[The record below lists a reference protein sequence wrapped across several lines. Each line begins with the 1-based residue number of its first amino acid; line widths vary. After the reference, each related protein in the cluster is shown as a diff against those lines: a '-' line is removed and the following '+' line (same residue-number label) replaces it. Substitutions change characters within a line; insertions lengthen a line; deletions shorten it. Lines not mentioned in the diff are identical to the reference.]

1 MRAPGEAPGM
11 LALEIAM
18 DEMAERLKLDPI
30 EFRSRNDT
38 QVDPEHPNRPF
49 SQRQL
54 VQCMRMGAERFG
66 WDARLPQ
73 PGQKRDGRWLIGM
86 GMAAAFRNNML
97 MKSGALVRL
106 DARGIVTVETDMT
119 DIGTGSYTIIA
130 QTAAEMMGLPLDKV
144 MVRLGGSAYPV
155 SSGSGGQFGAN
166 NSTSGVYAA
175 CVKLR
180 EAVAQKLGFNSGD
193 VEFSDGQVV
202 SGNRNVP
209 LGQAAADGEV
219 VAEDLIEYGDLAKT
233 HQQSTFGAHFV
244 ELGVDAATAEIRV
257 RRMLAVCAAGR
268 VLNPKTARS
277 QVIGAMTMGVGAAL
291 MEELAV
297 DKRHGFFVNHD
308 LAGYE
313 VPVHADIP
321 HQDVILMDE
330 TDPMSS
336 PMKAKGI
343 GELGICGVAA
353 AVANAVYNATGVR
366 VRDYPI
372 TLDKLLDR
380 MPEIG

>member
-1 MRAPGEAPGM
+1 MGVP
-11 LALEIAM
+11 LE
-18 DEMAERLKLDPI
+18 
-30 EFRSRNDT
+30 
-38 QVDPEHPNRPF
+38 
-49 SQRQL
+49 
-54 VQCMRMGAERFG
+54 
-66 WDARLPQ
+66 
-73 PGQKRDGRWLIGM
+73 
-86 GMAAAFRNNML
+86 
-97 MKSGALVRL
+97 
-106 DARGIVTVETDMT
+106 
-119 DIGTGSYTIIA
+119 
-130 QTAAEMMGLPLDKV
+130 KV
-144 MVRLGGSAYPV
+144 AVHLGDSAYPV

-180 EAVAQKLGFNSGD
+180 DAVAQKLGFNSAD
-193 VEFSDGQVV
+193 ITFADGHVS
-202 SGNRNVP
+202 SGNRNAP
-209 LGQAAADGEV
+209 LAQAASDGEL
-219 VAEDLIEYGDLAKT
+219 VAEDAIEYGDLSKT

-244 ELGVDAATAEIRV
+244 EVGVDSATAEIRV
-257 RRMLAVCAAGR
+257 RRMLAICAAGR
-268 VLNPKTARS
+268 ILNPKSARS

-297 DKRHGFFVNHD
+297 DNGRGFFVNHD

-321 HQDVILMDE
+321 HQQVVFLDE

-336 PMKAKGI
+336 PMKAKGV

-353 AVANAVYNATGVR
+353 AVANATYNAAGVR

-380 MPEIG
+380 MPEMG